1 MKGTPMEPHAY
12 RRPANGG
19 QSCEVCGSLPGA
31 EIHLLALPGMEEA
44 EREREEARGITQRME
59 LEGRMRKVKADISE
73 KAGEMERNSPLF
85 HGTGNNPT
93 LF

>member
-1 MKGTPMEPHAY
+1 MEPHAY
-12 RRPANGG
+12 MRPARGG

-31 EIHLLALPGMEEA
+31 TVHLLALPGMEEA
-44 EREREEARGITQRME
+44 EREREEARSITQRME
-59 LEGRMRKVKADISE
+59 LEERMRTVKADVSE

-85 HGTGNNPT
+85 HGTGSNPT